1 MYNQLIPEQRSQIF
15 ALLQSKTEK
24 KVIASIVGV
33 SVSTIY
39 REIKRNSTAKGHYL
53 WDKAQ
58 ALADARKKRSTS
70 NSCKEPELIWEALFY
85 LEEYQWSPKQIS
97 GYLRK
102 KGKQISHECIY
113 QHILGAM
120 RNWRSIAVTR

>member
-39 REIKRNSTAKGHYL
+39 REFKRNSTAKGHYF

-58 ALADARKKRSTS
+58 ALADARKKRFTS
-70 NSCKEPELIWEALFY
+70 NSCKDPELI
-85 LEEYQWSPKQIS
+85 
-97 GYLRK
+97 
-102 KGKQISHECIY
+102 
-113 QHILGAM
+113 
-120 RNWRSIAVTR
+120 

>member
-53 WDKAQ
+53 WDKAPAYESQ
-58 ALADARKKRSTS
+58 GFV
-70 NSCKEPELIWEALFY
+70 SCFIAHYKNEAA
-85 LEEYQWSPKQIS
+85 P
-97 GYLRK
+97 
-102 KGKQISHECIY
+102 
-113 QHILGAM
+113 ILLVM
-120 RNWRSIAVTR
+120 